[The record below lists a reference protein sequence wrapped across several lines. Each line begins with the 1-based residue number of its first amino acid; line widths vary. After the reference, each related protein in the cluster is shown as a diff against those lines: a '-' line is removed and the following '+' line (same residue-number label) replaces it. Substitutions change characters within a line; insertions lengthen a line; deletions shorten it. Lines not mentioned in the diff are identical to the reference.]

1 MNIDSLVEELILLD
15 EIAGELSDED
25 NARVD
30 ARRMALKQQIQELQ
44 KDPLTHQGENNGT
57 VQEH

>member
-1 MNIDSLVEELILLD
+1 MDVHALMEELILLD

-30 ARRMALKQQIQELQ
+30 ARRVALKQQILELQ
-44 KDPLTHQGENNGT
+44 KEPLTH
-57 VQEH
+57 